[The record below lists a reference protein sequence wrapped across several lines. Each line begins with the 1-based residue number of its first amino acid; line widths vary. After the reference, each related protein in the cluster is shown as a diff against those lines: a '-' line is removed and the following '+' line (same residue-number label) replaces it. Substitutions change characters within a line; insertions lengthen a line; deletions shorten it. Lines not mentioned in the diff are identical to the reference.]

1 MHWKSLRDNL
11 PIVAEVLVLQAHTRR
26 DAFVNS
32 VDWRLN
38 DRARLA
44 MSHEMRRSVGGDTG
58 ERGALLALW
67 PV

>member
-11 PIVAEVLVLQAHTRR
+11 RIVAEVLVLQAHTRR

-38 DRARLA
+38 DRGR
-44 MSHEMRRSVGGDTG
+44 
-58 ERGALLALW
+58 LLA
-67 PV
+67 